1 MSAYSTNRE
10 YDANLAAW
18 SRARDV
24 LAGEDAVKSAGTKY
38 LPRMDSQSNEEFHF
52 QVTKSHEKSRKVI
65 FQRSAGGPTPRHPAE
80 YACQPRR
87 EASQRTSPRATIS
100 AIFQGF

>member
-10 YDANLAAW
+10 YDASLAAW

-38 LPRMDSQSNEEFHF
+38 LPRMDSQSDEEYEAN
-52 QVTKSHEKSRKVI
+52 KAPGR
-65 FQRSAGGPTPRHPAE
+65 RSSGHTPHN
-80 YACQPRR
+80 
-87 EASQRTSPRATIS
+87 
-100 AIFQGF
+100 